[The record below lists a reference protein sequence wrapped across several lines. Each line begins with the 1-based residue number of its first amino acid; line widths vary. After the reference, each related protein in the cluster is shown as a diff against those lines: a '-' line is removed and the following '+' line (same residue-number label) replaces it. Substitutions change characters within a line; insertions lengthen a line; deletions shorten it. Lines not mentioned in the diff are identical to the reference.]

1 MDEPEE
7 SGSMEA
13 LRPATHE
20 IVFDHVDFAYVP
32 GEPVLKQASF
42 TVPDQKLTAIVGD
55 SGSGKSTI
63 LNLIAKYYEPAGGV
77 ISIGGKPINHVAA
90 ERVLEQVADAGA
102 RRVASVSGMVVDGW
116 AQANLHE
123 RVGAAAERLGLKAVV
138 GTPLLSDATD
148 VDCLAAALM
157 GEWRPKPGTVTLFV
171 GHGIGG
177 PAGSD
182 YARPRDAFEAYGS
195 LGAAFAR
202 AGRDDLAVACL
213 SDGPDA
219 ALQVVR
225 GLAEPGATVR
235 LVPLMLSAGRHVLKN
250 IGGSDDRSWSSV
262 LAAADYVPQLCDCG
276 LGEVAAVRE
285 LFAHHARVLFATNE

>member
-1 MDEPEE
+1 MTDALTEMSGAAGAVTPHEVSRVDAVVFAAYGTTRARARTAAIEPAFRAVADAVDVPCELAFC
-7 SGSMEA
+7 G
-13 LRPATHE
+13 PA
-20 IVFDHVDFAYVP
+20 VCRLLARR
-32 GEPVLKQASF
+32 GEPAPEL
-42 TVPDQKLTAIVGD
+42 
-55 SGSGKSTI
+55 
-63 LNLIAKYYEPAGGV
+63 
-77 ISIGGKPINHVAA
+77 

-102 RRVASVSGMVVDGW
+102 RRVAIVSGMVVDGW

-138 GTPLLSDATD
+138 STPLLSDATD

-182 YARPRDAFEAYGS
+182 YARPRDAFDAYGS

-213 SDGPDA
+213 SDGPSA
-219 ALQVVR
+219 ALRVVR

-235 LVPLMLSAGRHVLKN
+235 LVPLMLAAGRHVLKN
-250 IGGSDDRSWSSV
+250 VGGSDDRSWSSV

-276 LGEVAAVRE
+276 LGEVATVRE
-285 LFAHHARVLFATNE
+285 LYAHHARALFAANE

>member
-1 MDEPEE
+1 MSGAAGAVTPYEVSRVDAVVFAVYGTTRARARTAAIEPAFRAVADAVDVPCELAFC
-7 SGSMEA
+7 G
-13 LRPATHE
+13 PA
-20 IVFDHVDFAYVP
+20 VCRLLARR
-32 GEPVLKQASF
+32 GEPAPEL
-42 TVPDQKLTAIVGD
+42 
-55 SGSGKSTI
+55 
-63 LNLIAKYYEPAGGV
+63 
-77 ISIGGKPINHVAA
+77 

-102 RRVASVSGMVVDGW
+102 RRVAIVSGMVVDGW
-116 AQANLHE
+116 AQANLRE

-138 GTPLLSDATD
+138 GAPLLSDATD

-182 YARPRDAFEAYGS
+182 YMRSRDAFDAYDA
-195 LGAAFAR
+195 LGVAFAR

-213 SDGPDA
+213 SDGPSA
-219 ALQVVR
+219 ALQAVR

-235 LVPLMLSAGRHVLKN
+235 LVPLMLAAGRHVLKN

-276 LGEVAAVRE
+276 LGEVATVRE
-285 LFAHHARVLFATNE
+285 LYAHHARALFAANE

>member
-1 MDEPEE
+1 MTDALTEMSGAAGAVTPHEVSRVDAVVFAAYGTTRARARTAAIEPAFRAVADAVDVPCELAFC
-7 SGSMEA
+7 G
-13 LRPATHE
+13 PA
-20 IVFDHVDFAYVP
+20 VCRLLARR
-32 GEPVLKQASF
+32 GEPAPEL
-42 TVPDQKLTAIVGD
+42 
-55 SGSGKSTI
+55 
-63 LNLIAKYYEPAGGV
+63 
-77 ISIGGKPINHVAA
+77 

-102 RRVASVSGMVVDGW
+102 RRVAIVSGMVVDGW

-138 GTPLLSDATD
+138 STPLLSDATD

-182 YARPRDAFEAYGS
+182 YMRSRDAFDAYDA
-195 LGAAFAR
+195 LGVAFAR

-213 SDGPDA
+213 SDGPSA
-219 ALQVVR
+219 ALQAVR

-235 LVPLMLSAGRHVLKN
+235 LVPLMLAAGRHVLKN
-250 IGGSDDRSWSSV
+250 IDGSDDRSWSSV
-262 LAAADYVPQLCDCG
+262 LAAADHVPQLCDCG

-285 LFAHHARVLFATNE
+285 LYAHHARALFAANE

>member
-1 MDEPEE
+1 MDDAAI
-7 SGSMEA
+7 EA
-13 LRPATHE
+13 CTGARVDAA
-20 IVFDHVDFAYVP
+20 VFAAY
-32 GEPVLKQASF
+32 GTTRAQARLAAIEPVFRAVSGAVN
-42 TVPDQKLTAIVGD
+42 VPCKLAF
-55 SGSGKSTI
+55 SG
-63 LNLIAKYYEPAGGV
+63 PAVCRLLARRGEDV
-77 ISIGGKPINHVAA
+77 PEL
-90 ERVLEQVADAGA
+90 ERVLEQAAAGGA
-102 RRVASVSGMVVDGW
+102 RRVAVVSGMVVDGW

-138 GTPLLSDATD
+138 GAPLLSDATD

-177 PAGSD
+177 PVGSG
-182 YARPRDAFEAYGS
+182 YARPRDAFDAYGS
-195 LGAAFAR
+195 LGAAFTR

-213 SDGPDA
+213 SDGPGA
-219 ALQVVR
+219 ALQAVR
-225 GLAEPGATVR
+225 GLAEPDTTVR

-285 LFAHHARVLFATNE
+285 LFVRHAHAVQ

>member
-1 MDEPEE
+1 M
-7 SGSMEA
+7 SGA
-13 LRPATHE
+13 AGAVTPHE
-20 IVFDHVDFAYVP
+20 VSRVDAVVFAAY
-32 GEPVLKQASF
+32 GTTRARAR
-42 TVPDQKLTAIVGD
+42 TAAI
-55 SGSGKSTI
+55 
-63 LNLIAKYYEPAGGV
+63 EPAFRA
-77 ISIGGKPINHVAA
+77 VADA
-90 ERVLEQVADAGA
+90 VDVPCELAFCGPAVCRLLARRGESAPELERVLEQVADAGA
-102 RRVASVSGMVVDGW
+102 RRVAIVSGMVVDGW

-138 GTPLLSDATD
+138 STPLLSDATD

-182 YARPRDAFEAYGS
+182 YMRSRDAFDAYDA
-195 LGAAFAR
+195 LGVAFAR

-213 SDGPDA
+213 SDGPSA
-219 ALQVVR
+219 ALQAVR

-285 LFAHHARVLFATNE
+285 LYAHHARALFAANE

>member
-1 MDEPEE
+1 MGGAAIETCAGARVDAVVFAAYGTTRVRARTAAIEPAFRAMADAVDVPCELAFC
-7 SGSMEA
+7 G
-13 LRPATHE
+13 PA
-20 IVFDHVDFAYVP
+20 VCRLLARR
-32 GEPVLKQASF
+32 GEPAPEL
-42 TVPDQKLTAIVGD
+42 
-55 SGSGKSTI
+55 
-63 LNLIAKYYEPAGGV
+63 
-77 ISIGGKPINHVAA
+77 

-102 RRVASVSGMVVDGW
+102 RRVAIVSGMVVDGW

-123 RVGAAAERLGLKAVV
+123 RVVAAAERLELKAVV

-157 GEWRPKPGTVTLFV
+157 GEWRPKPGVVTLFV

-182 YARPRDAFEAYGS
+182 YARPRDAFDAYGS

-219 ALQVVR
+219 ALQAVR

-235 LVPLMLSAGRHVLKN
+235 LVPLMLSAGRHALKN
-250 IGGSDDRSWSSV
+250 IGGADDRSWSSA
-262 LAAADYVPQLCDCG
+262 LAAAGYVPQLCDCG
-276 LGEVAAVRE
+276 LGELAAVRE
-285 LFAHHARVLFATNE
+285 LFARHARALCNKNE

>member
-1 MDEPEE
+1 MTDALTEMSGAAGAVTPHEVSRVDAVVFAAYGTTRARARTAAIEPAFRAVADAVDVPCELAFC
-7 SGSMEA
+7 G
-13 LRPATHE
+13 PA
-20 IVFDHVDFAYVP
+20 VCRLLARR
-32 GEPVLKQASF
+32 GEPAPEL
-42 TVPDQKLTAIVGD
+42 
-55 SGSGKSTI
+55 
-63 LNLIAKYYEPAGGV
+63 
-77 ISIGGKPINHVAA
+77 

-102 RRVASVSGMVVDGW
+102 RRVAIVSGMVVDGW

-138 GTPLLSDATD
+138 GAPLLSDATD

-182 YARPRDAFEAYGS
+182 YARPRDAFDAYAA
-195 LGAAFAR
+195 LGVAFAR

-219 ALQVVR
+219 ALQAVR
-225 GLAEPGATVR
+225 GLAEPVSTVR

-262 LAAADYVPQLCDCG
+262 LAAACYVPQLCDCG
-276 LGEVAAVRE
+276 LGEVATVRE
-285 LFAHHARVLFATNE
+285 LYAHHARAVQ

>member
-1 MDEPEE
+1 MTDALTEMSGAAGAVTPHEVSRVDAVVFAAYGTTRARARTAAIEPAFRAVADAVDVPCELAFC
-7 SGSMEA
+7 G
-13 LRPATHE
+13 PA
-20 IVFDHVDFAYVP
+20 VCRLLARR
-32 GEPVLKQASF
+32 GEPAPEL
-42 TVPDQKLTAIVGD
+42 
-55 SGSGKSTI
+55 
-63 LNLIAKYYEPAGGV
+63 
-77 ISIGGKPINHVAA
+77 

-102 RRVASVSGMVVDGW
+102 RRVAIVSGMVVDGW

-138 GTPLLSDATD
+138 GVPLLSDATD

-177 PAGSD
+177 PAGSG
-182 YARPRDAFEAYGS
+182 YARPRDAFDAYAA

-202 AGRDDLAVACL
+202 VGRDDLAVACL

-219 ALQVVR
+219 ALQAVR
-225 GLAEPGATVR
+225 GLAEPGSTVR

-276 LGEVAAVRE
+276 LGEVATVRE
-285 LFAHHARVLFATNE
+285 MYAHHARALFAANE

>member
-1 MDEPEE
+1 MTDALTEMSGAAGAVTPHEVSRVDAVVFAVYGTTRARARTAAIEPAFRAVADAVDVPCELAFC
-7 SGSMEA
+7 G
-13 LRPATHE
+13 PA
-20 IVFDHVDFAYVP
+20 VCRLLARR
-32 GEPVLKQASF
+32 GEPAPEL
-42 TVPDQKLTAIVGD
+42 
-55 SGSGKSTI
+55 
-63 LNLIAKYYEPAGGV
+63 
-77 ISIGGKPINHVAA
+77 

-102 RRVASVSGMVVDGW
+102 RRVAIVSGMVVDGW

-138 GTPLLSDATD
+138 GAPLLSDATD

-182 YARPRDAFEAYGS
+182 YARPRDAFDAYAA
-195 LGAAFAR
+195 LGVAFAR

-219 ALQVVR
+219 ALQAVR
-225 GLAEPGATVR
+225 GLAEPVSTVR

-262 LAAADYVPQLCDCG
+262 LAAAGYVPQLCDCG
-276 LGEVAAVRE
+276 LGEVATVRE
-285 LFAHHARVLFATNE
+285 LYAHHARAVQ

>member
-1 MDEPEE
+1 MTDALTEMSGAAGAVTPYEVSRVDAVVFAVYGTTRARARTAAIEPAFRAVADAVDVPCELAFC
-7 SGSMEA
+7 G
-13 LRPATHE
+13 PA
-20 IVFDHVDFAYVP
+20 VCRLLARR
-32 GEPVLKQASF
+32 GEPAPEL
-42 TVPDQKLTAIVGD
+42 
-55 SGSGKSTI
+55 
-63 LNLIAKYYEPAGGV
+63 
-77 ISIGGKPINHVAA
+77 

-102 RRVASVSGMVVDGW
+102 RRVAIVSGMVVDGW
-116 AQANLHE
+116 AQANLRE

-138 GTPLLSDATD
+138 GAPLLSDATD

-182 YARPRDAFEAYGS
+182 YMRSRDAFDAYDA
-195 LGAAFAR
+195 LGVAFAR

-213 SDGPDA
+213 SDGPSA
-219 ALQVVR
+219 ALQAVR

-235 LVPLMLSAGRHVLKN
+235 LVPLMLAAGRHVLKN

-276 LGEVAAVRE
+276 LGEVATVRE
-285 LFAHHARVLFATNE
+285 LYAHHARALFAANE

>member
-1 MDEPEE
+1 MSGAAGVVTPHEVSRVDAVVFAAYGTTRARARTAAIEPAFRAVADAVDVPCELAFC
-7 SGSMEA
+7 G
-13 LRPATHE
+13 PA
-20 IVFDHVDFAYVP
+20 VCRLLARR
-32 GEPVLKQASF
+32 GEPAPEL
-42 TVPDQKLTAIVGD
+42 
-55 SGSGKSTI
+55 
-63 LNLIAKYYEPAGGV
+63 
-77 ISIGGKPINHVAA
+77 

-102 RRVASVSGMVVDGW
+102 RRVAIVSGMVVDGW

-138 GTPLLSDATD
+138 STPLLSDATD

-157 GEWRPKPGTVTLFV
+157 GEWRPKPRTVALFV

-182 YARPRDAFEAYGS
+182 YARPRDAFDAYAA
-195 LGAAFAR
+195 LGVAFAR

-219 ALQVVR
+219 ALQAVR
-225 GLAEPGATVR
+225 GLAEPGSTVR
-235 LVPLMLSAGRHVLKN
+235 LVPLMLAAGRHVLKN

-285 LFAHHARVLFATNE
+285 LYAHHARALFAANE

>member
-1 MDEPEE
+1 MPGVAGAVTPHEVSRVDAVVFAAYGTTRARARTAAIEPAFRAAADAVDVPCELAFC
-7 SGSMEA
+7 G
-13 LRPATHE
+13 PA
-20 IVFDHVDFAYVP
+20 VCRLLARR
-32 GEPVLKQASF
+32 GEPAPEL
-42 TVPDQKLTAIVGD
+42 
-55 SGSGKSTI
+55 
-63 LNLIAKYYEPAGGV
+63 EC
-77 ISIGGKPINHVAA
+77 
-90 ERVLEQVADAGA
+90 VLEQVADAGA
-102 RRVASVSGMVVDGW
+102 RRVAIVSGMVVDGW
-116 AQANLHE
+116 AQANVRE

-138 GTPLLSDATD
+138 GAPLLSDATD

-182 YARPRDAFEAYGS
+182 YARPRDAFDAYAALS
-195 LGAAFAR
+195 VAFAR
-202 AGRDDLAVACL
+202 VERDDLAVACL

-225 GLAEPGATVR
+225 GFAEPGATVR

-250 IGGSDDRSWSSV
+250 VGGSDDRSWSSV

-276 LGEVAAVRE
+276 LGEVATVRE
-285 LFAHHARVLFATNE
+285 MYAHHARALFTTNE

>member
-1 MDEPEE
+1 MTDALTEMSGAAGAVTPHEVSRVDAVVFAAYGTTRARARTAAIEPAFHVVADAVDVPCELAFC
-7 SGSMEA
+7 G
-13 LRPATHE
+13 PA
-20 IVFDHVDFAYVP
+20 VCRLLVRR
-32 GEPVLKQASF
+32 GEPAPEL
-42 TVPDQKLTAIVGD
+42 
-55 SGSGKSTI
+55 
-63 LNLIAKYYEPAGGV
+63 
-77 ISIGGKPINHVAA
+77 
-90 ERVLEQVADAGA
+90 ERVLEQVADAGV
-102 RRVASVSGMVVDGW
+102 RRVAIVSGMVVDGW

-138 GTPLLSDATD
+138 GAPLLSDATD

-182 YARPRDAFEAYGS
+182 YARPRDAFDVYAA
-195 LGAAFAR
+195 LGVAFAR

-213 SDGPDA
+213 SDGPSA
-219 ALQVVR
+219 ALRVVR

-276 LGEVAAVRE
+276 LGEVATVRE
-285 LFAHHARVLFATNE
+285 LYAHHARALFAANE

>member
-1 MDEPEE
+1 MPGAAGAVTPHEVSRVDAVVFAAYGTTRARARTAAIEPAFRAVADAVDVPCELAFC
-7 SGSMEA
+7 G
-13 LRPATHE
+13 PA
-20 IVFDHVDFAYVP
+20 VCRLLARR
-32 GEPVLKQASF
+32 GEPAPEL
-42 TVPDQKLTAIVGD
+42 
-55 SGSGKSTI
+55 
-63 LNLIAKYYEPAGGV
+63 
-77 ISIGGKPINHVAA
+77 

-102 RRVASVSGMVVDGW
+102 RRVAIVSGMVVDGW

-138 GTPLLSDATD
+138 GAPLLSDATD
-148 VDCLAAALM
+148 ADCLAAALM
-157 GEWRPKPGTVTLFV
+157 RTWPPKPGTVTLFV

-177 PAGSD
+177 PAGSG
-182 YARPRDAFEAYGS
+182 YTQPRDAFDTYAA
-195 LGAAFAR
+195 LGIAFAR

-219 ALQVVR
+219 ALQAVR
-225 GLAEPGATVR
+225 GLAEPDTMVR

-285 LFAHHARVLFATNE
+285 LYAHHARALFAANE

>member
-1 MDEPEE
+1 MPGVAGAVTPHEVSRVDAVVFAAYGTTRARARTAAIEPAFRAVADAVDVPCELAFC
-7 SGSMEA
+7 G
-13 LRPATHE
+13 PA
-20 IVFDHVDFAYVP
+20 VCRLLARR
-32 GEPVLKQASF
+32 GEPAPEL
-42 TVPDQKLTAIVGD
+42 
-55 SGSGKSTI
+55 
-63 LNLIAKYYEPAGGV
+63 EC
-77 ISIGGKPINHVAA
+77 
-90 ERVLEQVADAGA
+90 VLEQVADAGA
-102 RRVASVSGMVVDGW
+102 RRVAIVSGMVVDGW
-116 AQANLHE
+116 AQANVRE

-138 GTPLLSDATD
+138 GAPLLSDATD

-182 YARPRDAFEAYGS
+182 YARPRDAFDAYAALS
-195 LGAAFAR
+195 VAFAR
-202 AGRDDLAVACL
+202 VERDDLAVACL

-225 GLAEPGATVR
+225 GFAEPGATVR

-250 IGGSDDRSWSSV
+250 VGGSDDRSWSSV

-276 LGEVAAVRE
+276 LGEVATVRE
-285 LFAHHARVLFATNE
+285 MYAHHARALFTTNE

>member
-1 MDEPEE
+1 MSGAAGAVTPHEVSRVDAVVFAAYGTTRARARTAAIEPAFRAVADAVDVPCELAFC
-7 SGSMEA
+7 G
-13 LRPATHE
+13 PA
-20 IVFDHVDFAYVP
+20 VCRLLARR
-32 GEPVLKQASF
+32 GEPAPEL
-42 TVPDQKLTAIVGD
+42 
-55 SGSGKSTI
+55 
-63 LNLIAKYYEPAGGV
+63 EC
-77 ISIGGKPINHVAA
+77 
-90 ERVLEQVADAGA
+90 VLEQVADAGA
-102 RRVASVSGMVVDGW
+102 RRVAIVSGMVVDGW
-116 AQANLHE
+116 AQANVRE

-138 GTPLLSDATD
+138 GAPLLSDATD

-182 YARPRDAFEAYGS
+182 YARPRDAFDAYAA
-195 LGAAFAR
+195 LGVAFVR

-219 ALQVVR
+219 ALRVVR

-285 LFAHHARVLFATNE
+285 LHAHHARALFAANE

>member
-1 MDEPEE
+1 MTDALTEMSGAAGAVTPHEASRVDAVVFAAYGTTRARARTAAIEPAFRAVADAVDVPCELAFC
-7 SGSMEA
+7 G
-13 LRPATHE
+13 PA
-20 IVFDHVDFAYVP
+20 VCRLLARR
-32 GEPVLKQASF
+32 GEPAPEL
-42 TVPDQKLTAIVGD
+42 
-55 SGSGKSTI
+55 
-63 LNLIAKYYEPAGGV
+63 
-77 ISIGGKPINHVAA
+77 

-102 RRVASVSGMVVDGW
+102 RRVAIVSGMVVDGW

-138 GTPLLSDATD
+138 GAPLLSDATD

-182 YARPRDAFEAYGS
+182 YARPRDAFDAYGS

-213 SDGPDA
+213 SDGPSA
-219 ALQVVR
+219 ALRVVR

-276 LGEVAAVRE
+276 LGEVATVRE
-285 LFAHHARVLFATNE
+285 LYAHHARALFAANE

>member
-1 MDEPEE
+1 MTDALTEMSGAAGAVTPHEVSRVDAVVFAAYGTTRARARTAAIEPAFRAVADAVDVPCELAFC
-7 SGSMEA
+7 G
-13 LRPATHE
+13 PA
-20 IVFDHVDFAYVP
+20 VCRLLARR
-32 GEPVLKQASF
+32 GEPAPEL
-42 TVPDQKLTAIVGD
+42 
-55 SGSGKSTI
+55 
-63 LNLIAKYYEPAGGV
+63 
-77 ISIGGKPINHVAA
+77 

-102 RRVASVSGMVVDGW
+102 RRVAIVSGMVVDGW
-116 AQANLHE
+116 AQANVRE

-138 GTPLLSDATD
+138 GAPLLSDATD

-202 AGRDDLAVACL
+202 VGRDDLAVACL

-225 GLAEPGATVR
+225 GFAEPGSTVR

-285 LFAHHARVLFATNE
+285 LYAHHARALFAANE

>member
-1 MDEPEE
+1 MSGAAGAVTPHEVSRVDAVVFAAYGTTRARARTAAIEPAFRAVADAVDVPCELAFC
-7 SGSMEA
+7 G
-13 LRPATHE
+13 PAVCRLLARH
-20 IVFDHVDFAYVP
+20 
-32 GEPVLKQASF
+32 GEPAPEL
-42 TVPDQKLTAIVGD
+42 
-55 SGSGKSTI
+55 
-63 LNLIAKYYEPAGGV
+63 
-77 ISIGGKPINHVAA
+77 

-102 RRVASVSGMVVDGW
+102 RRVAIVSGMVVDGW
-116 AQANLHE
+116 AQANLRE

-138 GTPLLSDATD
+138 GAPLLSDATD

-182 YARPRDAFEAYGS
+182 YMRSRDAFDAYDA
-195 LGAAFAR
+195 LGVAFAR

-213 SDGPDA
+213 SDGPSA
-219 ALQVVR
+219 ALQAVR

-235 LVPLMLSAGRHVLKN
+235 LVPLMLAAGRHVLKN

-285 LFAHHARVLFATNE
+285 LYAHHARALFAANE

>member
-1 MDEPEE
+1 MSGAAGAVTPHEVSRVDAVVFAAYGTTRARARTAAIEPAFRAVADAVDVPCELAFC
-7 SGSMEA
+7 G
-13 LRPATHE
+13 PA
-20 IVFDHVDFAYVP
+20 VCRLLARR
-32 GEPVLKQASF
+32 GEPAPEL
-42 TVPDQKLTAIVGD
+42 
-55 SGSGKSTI
+55 
-63 LNLIAKYYEPAGGV
+63 
-77 ISIGGKPINHVAA
+77 

-102 RRVASVSGMVVDGW
+102 RRVAILSGMVVDGW

-138 GTPLLSDATD
+138 GAPLLSDATD

-182 YARPRDAFEAYGS
+182 YARPRDAFDAYAA
-195 LGAAFAR
+195 LGVAFAR
-202 AGRDDLAVACL
+202 AGRDDLPVACL

-219 ALQVVR
+219 ALQAVR

-235 LVPLMLSAGRHVLKN
+235 LVPLMLAAGRHVLKN

-285 LFAHHARVLFATNE
+285 LYAHHARALFAANE

>member
-1 MDEPEE
+1 MSGAAGAVTPHEVSCVDAVVFAAYGTTRARARTAAIEPAFRAVADAVDVPCELAFC
-7 SGSMEA
+7 G
-13 LRPATHE
+13 PA
-20 IVFDHVDFAYVP
+20 VCRLLARR
-32 GEPVLKQASF
+32 GEPAPEL
-42 TVPDQKLTAIVGD
+42 
-55 SGSGKSTI
+55 
-63 LNLIAKYYEPAGGV
+63 
-77 ISIGGKPINHVAA
+77 

-102 RRVASVSGMVVDGW
+102 RRVAIVSGMVVDGW
-116 AQANLHE
+116 AQANVRE

-182 YARPRDAFEAYGS
+182 YARPPDAFEAYGS

-202 AGRDDLAVACL
+202 VGRDDLAVACL

-225 GLAEPGATVR
+225 GFAEPGSTVR

-285 LFAHHARVLFATNE
+285 LYAHHARALFAANE

>member
-1 MDEPEE
+1 MTDALTKMSGAAGAVTPHEVSRVDAVVFAAYGTTRARARTAAIEPAFRAVADAVDVPCELAFC
-7 SGSMEA
+7 G
-13 LRPATHE
+13 PA
-20 IVFDHVDFAYVP
+20 VCRLLARR
-32 GEPVLKQASF
+32 GEPAPEL
-42 TVPDQKLTAIVGD
+42 
-55 SGSGKSTI
+55 
-63 LNLIAKYYEPAGGV
+63 
-77 ISIGGKPINHVAA
+77 

-102 RRVASVSGMVVDGW
+102 RRVAIVSGMVVDGW

-138 GTPLLSDATD
+138 GAPLLSDATD

-182 YARPRDAFEAYGS
+182 YARPRDAFDAYAA
-195 LGAAFAR
+195 LGVAFVR

-219 ALQVVR
+219 ALRVVR

-285 LFAHHARVLFATNE
+285 LHAHHARALFAANE

>member
-1 MDEPEE
+1 MSGAAGAVTPHEVSRVDAVVFAAYGTTRARARTAAIEPAFRAVADAVDVPCELAFC
-7 SGSMEA
+7 G
-13 LRPATHE
+13 PA
-20 IVFDHVDFAYVP
+20 VCRLLARR
-32 GEPVLKQASF
+32 GEPAPEL
-42 TVPDQKLTAIVGD
+42 
-55 SGSGKSTI
+55 
-63 LNLIAKYYEPAGGV
+63 
-77 ISIGGKPINHVAA
+77 

-102 RRVASVSGMVVDGW
+102 RRVAIVSGMVVDGW
-116 AQANLHE
+116 AQANVRE

-138 GTPLLSDATD
+138 GAPLLSDATD

-202 AGRDDLAVACL
+202 VGRDDLAVACL

-225 GLAEPGATVR
+225 GFAEPGSTVR

-285 LFAHHARVLFATNE
+285 LYAHHARALFAANE

>member
-1 MDEPEE
+1 MGGAAIEMCAGARVDAVVFAAYGTTRARARTAAIEPAFHAVADAVDVPCELAFC
-7 SGSMEA
+7 G
-13 LRPATHE
+13 PA
-20 IVFDHVDFAYVP
+20 VCRLLVRR
-32 GEPVLKQASF
+32 GEPAPEL
-42 TVPDQKLTAIVGD
+42 
-55 SGSGKSTI
+55 
-63 LNLIAKYYEPAGGV
+63 
-77 ISIGGKPINHVAA
+77 

-102 RRVASVSGMVVDGW
+102 RRVAIVSGMVVDGW

-138 GTPLLSDATD
+138 GAPLLSDATD

-182 YARPRDAFEAYGS
+182 YARPRDAFDAYAA
-195 LGAAFAR
+195 LGVAFAR

-213 SDGPDA
+213 SDGPSA
-219 ALQVVR
+219 ALQAVR
-225 GLAEPGATVR
+225 GLAEPGSTVR

-262 LAAADYVPQLCDCG
+262 LAAADNVPQLCDCG
-276 LGEVAAVRE
+276 LGEVATVRE
-285 LFAHHARVLFATNE
+285 LYAHHARALFAANE

>member
-1 MDEPEE
+1 MTDALTEM
-7 SGSMEA
+7 SGAAGAVTPHEVSRVDAVVFAAYGTTRARARTAAIEHA
-13 LRPATHE
+13 FRAVADAVDVPCELAFCGPA
-20 IVFDHVDFAYVP
+20 VCRLLARR
-32 GEPVLKQASF
+32 GEPAPEL
-42 TVPDQKLTAIVGD
+42 
-55 SGSGKSTI
+55 
-63 LNLIAKYYEPAGGV
+63 
-77 ISIGGKPINHVAA
+77 

-102 RRVASVSGMVVDGW
+102 RRVAIVSGMVVDGW

-138 GTPLLSDATD
+138 STPLLSDATD

-182 YARPRDAFEAYGS
+182 YMRSRDAFDAYDA
-195 LGAAFAR
+195 LGVAFAR

-213 SDGPDA
+213 SDGPSA
-219 ALQVVR
+219 ALRVVR

-250 IGGSDDRSWSSV
+250 VGGSDGRSWSSV

-276 LGEVAAVRE
+276 LGEVATVRE
-285 LFAHHARVLFATNE
+285 LYAHHARALFAANE

>member
-1 MDEPEE
+1 MDAVVFAAYGTTRARARTAEIEPAFRAVADAVDVPCELAFC
-7 SGSMEA
+7 G
-13 LRPATHE
+13 PA
-20 IVFDHVDFAYVP
+20 VCRLLARR
-32 GEPVLKQASF
+32 GEPAPEL
-42 TVPDQKLTAIVGD
+42 G
-55 SGSGKSTI
+55 
-63 LNLIAKYYEPAGGV
+63 
-77 ISIGGKPINHVAA
+77 
-90 ERVLEQVADAGA
+90 RVLEQVADAGA
-102 RRVASVSGMVVDGW
+102 RRVAIVSGMVVDGW

-138 GTPLLSDATD
+138 GAPLLSDATD

-177 PAGSD
+177 PASSG
-182 YARPRDAFEAYGS
+182 YARPRDAFDAYAA
-195 LGAAFAR
+195 LGVAFAR

-213 SDGPDA
+213 SDGPSA
-219 ALQVVR
+219 ALQAVR
-225 GLAEPGATVR
+225 GLAEPGSTVR

-285 LFAHHARVLFATNE
+285 LYAHHARALFATNE

>member
-1 MDEPEE
+1 MGGAAIETCAGARVDAVVFAAYGTTRARARTAAIEPAFRAVADAVDVPCELAFC
-7 SGSMEA
+7 G
-13 LRPATHE
+13 PA
-20 IVFDHVDFAYVP
+20 VCRLLARR
-32 GEPVLKQASF
+32 GEPAPEL
-42 TVPDQKLTAIVGD
+42 
-55 SGSGKSTI
+55 
-63 LNLIAKYYEPAGGV
+63 
-77 ISIGGKPINHVAA
+77 

-102 RRVASVSGMVVDGW
+102 RRVAIVSGMVVDGW

-138 GTPLLSDATD
+138 GAPLLSDATD

-157 GEWRPKPGTVTLFV
+157 GEWRPKPGAVTLFV

-182 YARPRDAFEAYGS
+182 YARPRDAFGAYAA
-195 LGAAFAR
+195 LGVAFAR

-219 ALQVVR
+219 ALQAVR
-225 GLAEPGATVR
+225 GLAEPGSTVR
-235 LVPLMLSAGRHVLKN
+235 LVPLMLAAGRHVLKN

-276 LGEVAAVRE
+276 LGEVATVRE
-285 LFAHHARVLFATNE
+285 LYAHHARALFAANE